1 MSGMKLEPLS
11 PNSQPSVL
19 PANVTRTNLV
29 LAEVRFIVKVSC
41 TQRKV
46 GIQSNAFSRVNGS
59 HGGWVNFF
67 ISLLLGKSPW
77 ILNPL

>member
-19 PANVTRTNLV
+19 PANVARANLV
-29 LAEVRFIVKVSC
+29 LVEVRFIVKVSC

-46 GIQSNAFSRVNGS
+46 GIQ
-59 HGGWVNFF
+59 
-67 ISLLLGKSPW
+67 
-77 ILNPL
+77 